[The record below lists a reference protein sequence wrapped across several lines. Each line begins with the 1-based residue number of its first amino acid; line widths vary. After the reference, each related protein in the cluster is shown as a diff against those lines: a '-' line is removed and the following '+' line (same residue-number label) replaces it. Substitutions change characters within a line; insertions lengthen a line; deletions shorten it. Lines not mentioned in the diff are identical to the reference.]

1 MDEPHSR
8 LVVMGRVL
16 GPFGVKGWIKIQPYT
31 ERPGSLAQYP
41 AWWMLMAQGWREF
54 QPEESEQHGRHLVA
68 RMRGFADRD
77 EAARFSGAEIAVSRD
92 ALPEAGAG
100 EFYRSDL
107 VDLKVVN
114 LTGEELGR
122 VKELFDNGAHD
133 ILRVVWVDGERV
145 DGERAG
151 GERLLPFIAT
161 VVKEIDMDAG
171 EIRVDWGA
179 DW

>member
-1 MDEPHSR
+1 MAEPQSR

-41 AWWMLMAQGWREF
+41 TWWMRIAQDWCEF
-54 QPEESEQHGRHLVA
+54 QPEESEQHGQHLVA
-68 RMRGFADRD
+68 RVRGFVNRD

-114 LTGEELGR
+114 LAGEDLGR
-122 VKELFDNGAHD
+122 VKEMFDNGAHD
-133 ILRVVWVDGERV
+133 ILRVVWV
-145 DGERAG
+145 G
-151 GERLLPFIAT
+151 GERLLPFIPA
-161 VVKEIDMDAG
+161 VVKEIDLDAR
-171 EIRVDWGA
+171 EIRVEWGA

>member
-1 MDEPHSR
+1 M
-8 LVVMGRVL
+8 VVMGRVL

-41 AWWMLMAQGWREF
+41 AWWMRIAQDDWREF
-54 QPEESEQHGRHLVA
+54 QPEESEQHGQHLVA
-68 RMRGFADRD
+68 RMRGFVNRD
-77 EAARFSGAEIAVSRD
+77 EAAQFSGAEIAVCRD

-114 LTGEELGR
+114 LSGEELGR

-133 ILRVVWVDGERV
+133 ILRLEC
-145 DGERAG
+145 AG
-151 GERLLPFIAT
+151 GERLLPFIAS
-161 VVKEIDMDAG
+161 VVKEVDVDAG
-171 EIRVDWGA
+171 EIRVDWGV